1 MKKDLDRFMEANNLD
16 ALWFTGPAQHNSAMY
31 YMTGGGHMTGAD
43 LVKKREE
50 EPILFYRPMERDG
63 AAATGLE
70 TKNLAEYDYKKLLEA
85 ADGDHLR
92 ALALRYQQM
101 LEDVGLVKGRM
112 AIYGQMDA
120 GDAWGVFSALQVL
133 MPDLTLIGE
142 GPNSVLLE
150 ARATKDESEVE
161 RIRQMGQITVGVVG
175 KTAAYLTSCAVNAA
189 EVLLREDGQPL
200 TIGDVKSKINL
211 WLAEAG
217 VENPEGVIFAFG
229 RDAGVPHNSGEA
241 ADVLRLG
248 RTIVFDIFPCE
259 AGGGYFYDFTRTWC
273 LGYAPEDA
281 RALYDDVYAV
291 YQQITS
297 ELEVDAYAP
306 DLQERTCE
314 LFEAQGHQTIRQDS
328 KLQSGYVHTL
338 GHGVGVDIH
347 ERPRFGHGATEA
359 DRLAPGTVTTIEPGL
374 YYPERGLGCRL
385 ENTFW
390 VSPEGKIELLAEYP
404 LDLVLEMNGAKP

>member
-1 MKKDLDRFMEANNLD
+1 MKKDLDNLMKANNLD
-16 ALWFTGPAQHNSAMY
+16 ALLFTGPAQHNSPMY
-31 YMTGGGHMTGAD
+31 YMTGGGHMTGGD
-43 LVKKREE
+43 LVKKRGE
-50 EPILFYRPMERDG
+50 EPILFYRPMERD
-63 AAATGLE
+63 AAADTGLK

-92 ALALRYQQM
+92 AMALRYQKM
-101 LEDVGLVKGRM
+101 LGDVGLTEGR
-112 AIYGQMDA
+112 IGLYGKMDA
-120 GDAWGVFSALQVL
+120 GDAWGVFSALQEL
-133 MPDLTLIGE
+133 MPGLTLVGE

-150 ARATKDESEVE
+150 ARATKGEAEVE
-161 RIRQMGQITVGVVG
+161 RIRQMGQVTVGVVG
-175 KTAAYLTSCAVNAA
+175 AVADYLTSCKVDAS
-189 EVLLREDGQPL
+189 ETLLRGDGQPL

-217 VENPEGVIFAFG
+217 VENPEGVIFAIG

-273 LGYAPEDA
+273 LGYAPDDVQ
-281 RALYDDVYAV
+281 ALYDDVYAV
-291 YQQITS
+291 YHQIIS
-297 ELEVDAYAP
+297 ELEVDAHAP
-306 DLQERTCE
+306 DLQKRTCE
-314 LFEAQGHQTIRQDS
+314 LFEAQGHRTIRQDG
-328 KLQSGYVHTL
+328 KLQSGYVHSL
-338 GHGVGVDIH
+338 GHGLGVDIH

-374 YYPERGLGCRL
+374 YYPERGMGCRL

-390 VSPEGKIELLAEYP
+390 VSPDGEIELLAQYP
-404 LDLVLEMNGAKP
+404 LDLVLEMGG